1 MIDIRQFFKVT
12 KISFVEKTNEHND
25 VHTFAFASEKK
36 LHHIAGQHGIF
47 ILPKF
52 KGIHIFSLAS
62 APEEKNILI
71 GTHAREGSH
80 YKTTL
85 SALKSGDTMTLVGPV
100 MNFILDKRIKNV
112 VFLAQGIGIT
122 PFRSILM
129 HKKLTG
135 LSVNCTLIHV
145 DSQEHTY
152 REISENIADITYYPV
167 NPEEFTQNVTSV
179 VSQQDAGTAYYVSG
193 SPRFVK
199 ATKQTLQN
207 LGVAKRSIKKDGFL
221 GY

>member
-12 KISFVEKTNEHND
+12 KISFVEKIHEHDN
-25 VHTFAFASEKK
+25 VYTFAFASEKK
-36 LHHIAGQHGIF
+36 LHHTAGQHGIF

-71 GTHAREGSH
+71 GTHAREGSR
-80 YKTTL
+80 YKTVL
-85 SALKSGDTMTLVGPV
+85 SALKPGDTMTLVGPV
-100 MNFILDKRIKNV
+100 MNFVLDKKVENV

-135 LSVNCTLIHV
+135 LSVNSTLVHV
-145 DSQEHTY
+145 DGHEHTY
-152 REISENIADITYYPV
+152 REISENIADTTYYPT
-167 NPEEFTQNVTSV
+167 NPEEFMQNVTSV
-179 VSQQDAGTAYYVSG
+179 TKQQDAATVYYVSG

-199 ATKQTLQN
+199 ATKQTLHN
-207 LGVAKRSIKKDGFL
+207 LGVSHRLIKKDGFL